1 MNVKRTKL
9 CLCRSLL
16 LMTGLLFA
24 VASFAQDLT
33 VKGKVTDTT
42 GETVIGAN
50 VTVKGTT
57 NGIITDIDGN
67 YTLSGVK
74 PSSVLVFSFI
84 GYKTQEIP
92 CSGRQEIN
100 VVLSE
105 DAQALDEVV
114 VVGYGSLSKK
124 ELSSSIVQVDRSKF
138 LQGSMNNPM
147 EMLTGKVA
155 GLTVNNTAAANPNA
169 SSSLQI
175 RGATSISAS
184 NDPLVVIDGVAG
196 GDIRNLAA
204 QDIESMTIL
213 KDAASAAIYG
223 TRGANGVILITTRKG
238 AGEAGRAQ
246 VTYDSWFGVNLAK
259 SGPDILSADEFRRSR
274 RATDYGYSTDWYDLL
289 LRDFSYD
296 NNQYLSIDGSTKNGY
311 YGASFNYKKATGLDL
326 NSSREE
332 FGGRFVLN
340 QRMMDGLVELNGSL
354 NARRVNEVWGND
366 GMFDTALSMN
376 PTMPLYNEDGTY
388 FQPTSPTGA
397 RNPVQEL
404 KEIDNNGQRVYLLG
418 TAEVKVNLIR
428 SEKQMLNTSLSYS
441 LHYNDLKQHYYTPST
456 AGESYW
462 NGYNGR
468 AEVTYQKWYTSRLEW
483 LGNYSLDLGD
493 HNFKAMVGYNYE
505 QTTWER
511 LQAGNSDFN
520 FDDILWN
527 NLGSGSYLAKGK
539 ASMGTG
545 KSLAKLIGVFGRIN
559 YNWKNLL
566 IASASIRYEGST
578 KFGADHKWGA
588 FPSLSLAWEMANMGF
603 LKDHQNI
610 VQSLKPRVSYGVTGR
625 SDFDCYQ
632 SLATYGSHKNAQ
644 LNVTDT
650 YLMDGAWVTGYAPSV
665 NANSK
670 LGWEKSVSM
679 NIGVDFALWNRL
691 RGSVEWFD
699 RQSRDL
705 LYNYTA
711 PQPPYIYSTILVN
724 VGTTVNRGIEVSL
737 EGDAFKGTPVEW
749 TTGINYSYGT
759 TKLDKLSNSLYK
771 ASYVELYQK
780 PGVGTSEYFFR
791 VEEGSKIGQFYGY
804 EYAGVE
810 NGDMMIYTDEGEK
823 VPVSK
828 ADVKYKRHIGN
839 GTPTSYLSWSN
850 TLRYKNFDLSLMFN
864 GAFGFEIFNMRR
876 YGMGLKGCG
885 TDNVLRDAYGKDANI
900 TTGGGVISS
909 FFLEKGDYFKLDNLT
924 LGYTITPKENKFIKG
939 MRVYLTAKN
948 LFTLTGYSGND
959 PSAVAINGLTP
970 GVDTNS
976 AYPSATQLSV
986 GLNIRFK

>member
-1 MNVKRTKL
+1 MKYGVT
-9 CLCRSLL
+9 
-16 LMTGLLFA
+16 
-24 VASFAQDLT
+24 T
-33 VKGKVTDTT
+33 V
-42 GETVIGAN
+42 
-50 VTVKGTT
+50 
-57 NGIITDIDGN
+57 
-67 YTLSGVK
+67 
-74 PSSVLVFSFI
+74 
-84 GYKTQEIP
+84 
-92 CSGRQEIN
+92 CS
-100 VVLSE
+100 
-105 DAQALDEVV
+105 
-114 VVGYGSLSKK
+114 
-124 ELSSSIVQVDRSKF
+124 
-138 LQGSMNNPM
+138 
-147 EMLTGKVA
+147 
-155 GLTVNNTAAANPNA
+155 
-169 SSSLQI
+169 
-175 RGATSISAS
+175 
-184 NDPLVVIDGVAG
+184 
-196 GDIRNLAA
+196 
-204 QDIESMTIL
+204 IL
-213 KDAASAAIYG
+213 
-223 TRGANGVILITTRKG
+223 
-238 AGEAGRAQ
+238 
-246 VTYDSWFGVNLAK
+246 
-259 SGPDILSADEFRRSR
+259 
-274 RATDYGYSTDWYDLL
+274 
-289 LRDFSYD
+289 
-296 NNQYLSIDGSTKNGY
+296 
-311 YGASFNYKKATGLDL
+311 
-326 NSSREE
+326 
-332 FGGRFVLN
+332 
-340 QRMMDGLVELNGSL
+340 
-354 NARRVNEVWGND
+354 
-366 GMFDTALSMN
+366 
-376 PTMPLYNEDGTY
+376 PLYNEDGTY

-705 LYNYTA
+705 LYN
-711 PQPPYIYSTILVN
+711 
-724 VGTTVNRGIEVSL
+724 
-737 EGDAFKGTPVEW
+737 
-749 TTGINYSYGT
+749 
-759 TKLDKLSNSLYK
+759 
-771 ASYVELYQK
+771 
-780 PGVGTSEYFFR
+780 
-791 VEEGSKIGQFYGY
+791 
-804 EYAGVE
+804 
-810 NGDMMIYTDEGEK
+810 
-823 VPVSK
+823 
-828 ADVKYKRHIGN
+828 
-839 GTPTSYLSWSN
+839 
-850 TLRYKNFDLSLMFN
+850 
-864 GAFGFEIFNMRR
+864 
-876 YGMGLKGCG
+876 
-885 TDNVLRDAYGKDANI
+885 
-900 TTGGGVISS
+900 
-909 FFLEKGDYFKLDNLT
+909 
-924 LGYTITPKENKFIKG
+924 
-939 MRVYLTAKN
+939 
-948 LFTLTGYSGND
+948 
-959 PSAVAINGLTP
+959 
-970 GVDTNS
+970 
-976 AYPSATQLSV
+976 
-986 GLNIRFK
+986 